1 MTAVGVRLVLA
12 AGYTPTIDAN
22 VLATHELA
30 RERFV
35 AAKHTEARCR

>member
-12 AGYTPTIDAN
+12 AGYTSTIDAN
-22 VLATHELA
+22 VLDELA

-35 AAKHTEARCR
+35 AAKH

>member
-1 MTAVGVRLVLA
+1 VLA

-35 AAKHTEARCR
+35 AAKH